1 MLEPTNLWARAWRFQ
16 PRTDKIM
23 SHGRL
28 IHPSRSSGNTLSF
41 SQEKHAGTGWSS
53 AGAGLLQF
61 RPKVWVKNA
70 AVQGRVLRAAALF
83 ARPCAVVLMYHS
95 VVEEPE
101 QTANTIRISHS
112 RANFESQMSALSRR
126 FNPVSIEQVM
136 EFAANGRHLPP
147 WSVAVTFDDGFADNY
162 DVALPILSR
171 YGIPATFYIMVNAV
185 ETGTPPWYV
194 RLNFSFSTTTVTA
207 WKHPENGQTFEIASA
222 DGKKAAL
229 NAAWDLGAARS
240 GTAQE
245 QLIHQVEESLQ
256 IEALDARSGLMMNW
270 DQVRALKKAGH
281 IIGGHTLSHPNLAQV
296 TEAEARSEIRGC
308 KERLEEK
315 LSEPIHHFSYPHPA
329 LNPHWSPQTLEITRE
344 AGFRSA
350 VLTTPGSVL
359 PGDQPLSL
367 KRIPAGKDFDL
378 WIWRLEYAFLGG
390 IS

>member
-1 MLEPTNLWARAWRFQ
+1 M
-16 PRTDKIM
+16 
-23 SHGRL
+23 
-28 IHPSRSSGNTLSF
+28 
-41 SQEKHAGTGWSS
+41 
-53 AGAGLLQF
+53 
-61 RPKVWVKNA
+61 KNA
-70 AVQGRVLRAAALF
+70 AVHGRVLRAAALC
-83 ARPCAVVLMYHS
+83 ARPRAVVLMYHS

-101 QTANTIRISHS
+101 QTANTIRISQS
-112 RANFESQMSALSRR
+112 RASFESQMSALSRR

-136 EFAANGRHLPP
+136 EFADGRRLPP

-162 DVALPILSR
+162 DVVLPILSR

-194 RLNFSFSTTTVTA
+194 RLNFAFSTTTVTA

-229 NAAWDLGAARS
+229 SIAWDLGAARS

-245 QLIHQVEESLQ
+245 QLMHQIEESLQ
-256 IEALDARSGLMMNW
+256 IEPLDARSGLMMNW

-281 IIGGHTLSHPNLAQV
+281 IIGAHTLSHPNLAHV
-296 TEAEARSEIRGC
+296 TEGEARSEIRGC

-315 LSEPIHHFSYPHPA
+315 LSEPIQHFSYPHPA
-329 LNPHWSPQTLEITRE
+329 LDPHWSGQTFQITRE

-350 VLTTPGSVL
+350 MLTTFGSVL

-367 KRIPAGKDFDL
+367 KRIPAVKNFDL